1 VTVTRPAGDGPDF
14 EEFVAARGRSLFRT
28 AHLLVGEKEAAED
41 LLQSVFEKAYP
52 RWWRIR
58 RAGQPEA
65 YVRRMLVNQAHDT
78 WRARK
83 GVHLQAWVEEQ
94 IEAHTG
100 EGGFGP
106 LRGADPAEEVVLRQT
121 LMKAVRTLPAQMQAV
136 LVLRYWEGLA
146 EREAAELLGVSV
158 GSVKS
163 QASRGLERLR
173 VLMGKDGSGPGPAAG
188 GFVGASRER

>member
-1 VTVTRPAGDGPDF
+1 VARLSGDGPDF
-14 EEFVAARGRSLFRT
+14 EEFVAARSRSLFRT
-28 AHLLVGEKEAAED
+28 AFLLVGERETAED
-41 LLQSVFEKAYP
+41 LLQAVFEKAYP

-58 RAGQPEA
+58 RTEQPEA
-65 YVRRMLVNQAHDT
+65 YVRRMVVNQANDA

-83 GVHLQAWVEEQ
+83 GVRFLTLVEEQ
-94 IEAHTG
+94 EQVDTPI
-100 EGGFGP
+100 P
-106 LRGADPAEEVVLRQT
+106 DPTEQVVLRDA
-121 LMKAVRTLPAQMQAV
+121 LMKAVRTLPYQMQAV

-173 VLMGKDGSGPGPAAG
+173 KLIGPDGPDLEPALRAG
-188 GFVGASRER
+188 RIRGSES